1 MAVLAHH
8 GCAVDPSPLP
18 CVFVKAELLAG
29 KGHSSAASEGTS
41 LPPAG
46 PAAAEL
52 AASAGGAGA
61 VLSGLSWLD
70 RLLPVWI
77 VGAMVI
83 GVLLGSLAPQVGPS
97 ASNLGICSSCN
108 HN

>member
-8 GCAVDPSPLP
+8 SCAVDPSSLP
-18 CVFVKAELLAG
+18 CVFVKAEMLAG
-29 KGHSSAASEGTS
+29 KGHCSAASDGTS
-41 LPPAG
+41 LPPGG
-46 PAAAEL
+46 PAAAEM
-52 AASAGGAGA
+52 ASAGGAGA

-83 GVLLGSLAPQVGPS
+83 GVLLGSLAPQVRPS
-97 ASNLGICSSCN
+97 ACLDIRSSCN
-108 HN
+108 HR